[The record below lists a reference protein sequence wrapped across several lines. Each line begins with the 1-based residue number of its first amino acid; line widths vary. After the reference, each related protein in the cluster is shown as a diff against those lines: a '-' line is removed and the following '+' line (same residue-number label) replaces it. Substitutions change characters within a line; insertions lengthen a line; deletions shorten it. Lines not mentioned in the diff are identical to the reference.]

1 MYLGFPGGA
10 VVKNLLAIW
19 ETQVRSLDTEDHLE
33 KGMATH
39 SSILAQRIPWTERS
53 LVSYSPWGRK
63 ELDTMSDFH
72 SLTQSLMCTQ
82 IPWVSG

>member
-53 LVSYSPWGRK
+53 LVGYSP
-63 ELDTMSDFH
+63 
-72 SLTQSLMCTQ
+72 
-82 IPWVSG
+82 